1 MNNDLENLYG
11 NNNETNNNIAP
22 NNEEAFNNTVNEP
35 ADLSSLYG
43 NDNVMQVNAKVSE
56 EDNNI
61 GVNQEG
67 LNKLYN
73 QNTVDLD
80 AEPINNNPEPVVIKH
95 KSPLPSE
102 VKKVVV
108 IEEDILVAYVGNNF
122 EKIAGKPFNFAA
134 FFFGNLYLFYRKKLL
149 YGLILFIIATIL
161 SRFMNT
167 VLINIGMNIII
178 GAAFNTLYMYDAK
191 AYVKNLKQKN
201 PTQTNAELRD
211 KCKKVGGTSVI
222 YIIVGMVVSYFV
234 GIVVAM
240 FMIKL
245 GFANTKSNTNINIKD
260 LINNKKTVYLGEV
273 EKDKKIKIA
282 DKYTIEVQ
290 NEFED
295 KAGNTYEYNYSQ
307 DDCNFSLYKAS
318 KITDAKKLA
327 NEMSIYYL
335 SVEEV
340 KTTRINNIN
349 WYYVENQDGTDN
361 QYHYV
366 TSNNGEVY
374 IFEYNTDSKDK
385 ACINSKD
392 KILSTIKEK

>member
-11 NNNETNNNIAP
+11 NNNEINNNIAP
-22 NNEEAFNNTVNEP
+22 NNEETFNNIVNEP
-35 ADLSSLYG
+35 ADLSSLYK
-43 NDNVMQVNAKVSE
+43 NDNVMQVNEKASE
-56 EDNNI
+56 ENNNI

-80 AEPINNNPEPVVIKH
+80 AEPTNNNPEPVVIKH
-95 KSPLPSE
+95 KSPLPSG
-102 VKKVVV
+102 VKKDVV

-134 FFFGNLYLFYRKKLL
+134 FFFGILYLFYRKKLL

-211 KCKKVGGTSVI
+211 KCKKVGGTSII
-222 YIIVGMVVSYFV
+222 YIIVGMVVSYIV

-245 GFANTKSNTNINIKD
+245 GFTNTNSNTNINLKD

-282 DKYTIEVQ
+282 DKYTIEVP

-295 KAGNTYEYNYSQ
+295 KSDNTSEYNYSQ
-307 DDCNFSLYKAS
+307 DNCNFSLYKAS

-335 SVEEV
+335 SVEDV

-392 KILSTIKEK
+392 MILSTIKEK

>member
-134 FFFGNLYLFYRKKLL
+134 FFFGNLYLFYRKRKIRAIFKYKLL
-149 YGLILFIIATIL
+149 L
-161 SRFMNT
+161 
-167 VLINIGMNIII
+167 V
-178 GAAFNTLYMYDAK
+178 
-191 AYVKNLKQKN
+191 
-201 PTQTNAELRD
+201 
-211 KCKKVGGTSVI
+211 
-222 YIIVGMVVSYFV
+222 
-234 GIVVAM
+234 
-240 FMIKL
+240 
-245 GFANTKSNTNINIKD
+245 
-260 LINNKKTVYLGEV
+260 
-273 EKDKKIKIA
+273 
-282 DKYTIEVQ
+282 
-290 NEFED
+290 
-295 KAGNTYEYNYSQ
+295 
-307 DDCNFSLYKAS
+307 
-318 KITDAKKLA
+318 
-327 NEMSIYYL
+327 
-335 SVEEV
+335 
-340 KTTRINNIN
+340 
-349 WYYVENQDGTDN
+349 
-361 QYHYV
+361 
-366 TSNNGEVY
+366 
-374 IFEYNTDSKDK
+374 
-385 ACINSKD
+385 
-392 KILSTIKEK
+392 